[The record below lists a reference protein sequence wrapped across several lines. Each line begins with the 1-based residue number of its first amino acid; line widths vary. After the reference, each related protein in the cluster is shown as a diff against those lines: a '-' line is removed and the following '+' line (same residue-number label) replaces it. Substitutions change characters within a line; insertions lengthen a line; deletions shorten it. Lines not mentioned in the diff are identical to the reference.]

1 MIVLFKSKKLE
12 DNCSSIARAKRVYG
26 DIRAAKIFQRI
37 QEIKSASSIDVL
49 VLNRIGRCHALT
61 QNRAGQ
67 YAMDLGHPYRL
78 IFEAVIADD
87 NEAVCVIE
95 IADYHGS

>member
-12 DNCSSIARAKRVYG
+12 ANCSSIEKAKKAYG
-26 DIRAAKIFQRI
+26 SIRAAKIFQRI
-37 QEIKSASSIDVL
+37 QEIKSASSIEFL
-49 VLNRIGRCHALT
+49 VVHKIGRCHALT
-61 QNRAGQ
+61 QNRVGQ

-78 IFEAVIADD
+78 IFEAVIADN

-95 IADYHGS
+95 IVDYHGS